1 MSKLVDFPTAEEY
14 DRRLLAERLD
24 VHPYVTFFATR
35 LSLTEAPL
43 HLCEAR
49 NRNILALSHHI
60 NILTGM
66 GSFDASTII
75 EQQFQEKM
83 KTGKSQP
90 FNC

>member
-24 VHPYVTFFATR
+24 VHLYVTFFATR
-35 LSLTEAPL
+35 LSLTKALL
-43 HLCEAR
+43 HLYEAR

-75 EQQFQEKM
+75 EQQFHEKM